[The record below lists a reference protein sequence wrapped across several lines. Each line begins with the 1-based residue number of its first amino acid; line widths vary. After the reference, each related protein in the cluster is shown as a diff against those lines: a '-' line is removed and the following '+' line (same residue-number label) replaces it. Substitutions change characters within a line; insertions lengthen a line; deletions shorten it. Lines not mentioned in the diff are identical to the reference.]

1 MKLMPILS
9 FLVLFAAGVVG
20 CSEEPTVP
28 PPTPARTPQTSSP
41 QTSSPQASSPQ
52 SSATATETSTVKTM
66 DEYRTEASK
75 TITAENAEK
84 QLESLEKEIAADQQ

>member
-1 MKLMPILS
+1 MKPMPILS
-9 FLVLFAAGVVG
+9 FLVLFGAGVVG

-41 QTSSPQASSPQ
+41 QTSSPQAN
-52 SSATATETSTVKTM
+52 ATATETTAVKTM

-75 TITAENAEK
+75 TVTAENAEK